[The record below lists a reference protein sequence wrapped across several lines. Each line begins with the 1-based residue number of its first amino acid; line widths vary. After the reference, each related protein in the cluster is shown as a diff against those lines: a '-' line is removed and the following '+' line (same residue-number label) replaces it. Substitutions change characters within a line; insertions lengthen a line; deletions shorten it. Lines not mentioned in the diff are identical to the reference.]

1 MTVFVDGTGSNSPVP
16 HILECRPPKRR
27 VPTRQRQCSR
37 KTQPAYRAHRFSP
50 LVSIGA
56 KVHHFRYP
64 LALTAVGGK
73 SRQRFA
79 GGLLAWVLGKRHFVK
94 QPLSM
99 IPSMAG
105 SRTTASCASSF
116 HDISDDEDC
125 SSIHSSDYSQSTA
138 SNEHGIGAVVV
149 NESDHDDGVI
159 DDEEEDLQ
167 EDHES
172 TAVEDL
178 DEYVS
183 MKQKGTLQ
191 SAGAA
196 DTEQRQQQTTMSED
210 DEDDS
215 SASHWE
221 SETSSNIS
229 SGADEDDDVDG
240 DNQTNTSTVHD
251 CDRERYE
258 EARARML
265 VQKHSRQPKQVQ
277 LLLQPNSNLD
287 ENYARRLSIQQQQR
301 ESEVERLRKI
311 RQAEEARIRRFAQK
325 QQEDAEF
332 LKQQQKQQLR
342 IQKEE
347 ARRKQA
353 LLQHFLEDEKR
364 TRKQKQQDEKDAGT
378 QKNSEQ
384 KLREEEARL
393 RARALRRQHICNE
406 ESRQNILPSKSCG
419 HASSN
424 VTQQK
429 QQRLFQHQRHFL
441 KDDLSVNTG
450 QSPTKPIVLS
460 ETSTTMISPHPS
472 PTPRPCHIDLTRA
485 PNEERYSPTPHRPV
499 YSPDKTQLPV
509 PQSILQQIKQ
519 MQLQRQR
526 QEEMDQERLQTEIE
540 RQSRLAQKNKVLREK
555 YALSSS
561 PPLSPKPDRRRY
573 DYDYHPELEAEKMR
587 VLTIEP
593 RKFPASDRAVEH
605 HKQRMHHS
613 SAPPL
618 VAPAMFASDE
628 DISTTGGTIR
638 LFNKMMMQHQ
648 HRHAAPYSHPHRDVE
663 RGAALTKSAPI
674 KGSDERYSC
683 ICGWLSSRT
692 ELEIFFVF
700 VIVVTMM
707 TLVVLFTLILI
718 GKA

>member
-1 MTVFVDGTGSNSPVP
+1 
-16 HILECRPPKRR
+16 
-27 VPTRQRQCSR
+27 
-37 KTQPAYRAHRFSP
+37 
-50 LVSIGA
+50 
-56 KVHHFRYP
+56 
-64 LALTAVGGK
+64 
-73 SRQRFA
+73 
-79 GGLLAWVLGKRHFVK
+79 
-94 QPLSM
+94 
-99 IPSMAG
+99 MAG

-138 SNEHGIGAVVV
+138 SNEHGIAAAVV

-159 DDEEEDLQ
+159 DDEEEDLL

-178 DEYVS
+178 DEYVN
-183 MKQKGTLQ
+183 MKQKATLQ

-196 DTEQRQQQTTMSED
+196 DTEHRQQQITMSED
-210 DEDDS
+210 DDDDS

-240 DNQTNTSTVHD
+240 DDQPNSSTAHD
-251 CDRERYE
+251 SDRQRYE

-265 VQKHSRQPKQVQ
+265 VQKHSRQPKQA
-277 LLLQPNSNLD
+277 LLQLEPISNLD
-287 ENYARRLSIQQQQR
+287 ESYTRRLAIQQQQQ
-301 ESEVERLRKI
+301 ETELEQLRKI
-311 RQAEEARIRRFAQK
+311 RQAEEARIQRFAQK

-332 LKQQQKQQLR
+332 LRQQQKQQLR

-353 LLQHFLEDEKR
+353 LLQHLLEDEKR
-364 TRKQKQQDEKDAGT
+364 SRKRTQQDEEDAAS
-378 QKNSEQ
+378 QNLSEQ

-406 ESRQNILPSKSCG
+406 ESRQHILPSKSSG
-419 HASSN
+419 HSSSN
-424 VTQQK
+424 ATQQK
-429 QQRLFQHQRHFL
+429 QQQLFQHQRQSL
-441 KDDLSVNTG
+441 KDDLSVKTG
-450 QSPTKPIVLS
+450 QSPAKPIVLS
-460 ETSTTMISPHPS
+460 ETSTTMLSPHHHPS
-472 PTPRPCHIDLTRA
+472 PIPRPCHIDLTRA
-485 PNEERYSPTPHRPV
+485 TDEERYSPTPHRPV
-499 YSPDKTQLPV
+499 VSPDRNELPV

-526 QEEMDQERLQTEIE
+526 QEQMDQERLQAEIE

-555 YALSSS
+555 YALSTS
-561 PPLSPKPDRRRY
+561 PPLSPKPDRCRH
-573 DYDYHPELEAEKMR
+573 DYEYHPELEAEKMR

-593 RKFPASDRAVEH
+593 RKFPASERVIEH
-605 HKQRMHHS
+605 HKHRMHHS

-618 VAPAMFASDE
+618 VVPAMFASDE
-628 DISTTGGTIR
+628 DISTTGGSIR

-648 HRHAAPYSHPHRDVE
+648 HHHRHAAPYGHPHRDVE
-663 RGAALTKSAPI
+663 RAVALTKSAPV